1 MNYDKADLSDPL
13 LKINVKNFGL
23 PQQRKPR
30 IPKHKKERYDP
41 DLIVPVMTAK
51 KKKTFSQFQEDV
63 DSMKATMK
71 GFADT
76 IVPQMKTFAKS
87 KEVKDLKKNAMNLL
101 INKGY
106 EALNKGKKKLGEFE
120 KKVR

>member
-1 MNYDKADLSDPL
+1 M
-13 LKINVKNFGL
+13 
-23 PQQRKPR
+23 
-30 IPKHKKERYDP
+30 
-41 DLIVPVMTAK
+41 
-51 KKKTFSQFQEDV
+51 KTFSQFQEDV

-87 KEVKDLKKNAMNLL
+87 KEVKDLKKNAMNML

-106 EALNKGKKKLGEFE
+106 EALNQGDAKIKNIRKNLK
-120 KKVR
+120 

>member
-1 MNYDKADLSDPL
+1 M
-13 LKINVKNFGL
+13 
-23 PQQRKPR
+23 
-30 IPKHKKERYDP
+30 
-41 DLIVPVMTAK
+41 
-51 KKKTFSQFQEDV
+51 KTFSQFQEDV

-101 INKGY
+101 INKG
-106 EALNKGKKKLGEFE
+106 K
-120 KKVR
+120 